1 MSGQIEAPSRAL
13 QLAASA
19 LIAAALCAAAGS
31 MLQQREDQAQA
42 ASLAKEVAS
51 DRQRERDAAKERE
64 QHLEGLLDA
73 QRKDMKR
80 DAEDRHRHIVAF
92 AANAGR
98 LRNEL
103 QASLA
108 ESRRAGDACAR
119 GASGIAE
126 AAAELLDLAGE
137 GDGLLEA
144 ATREN
149 AELAAENQR
158 LASQVTG
165 LIAHLPQQV
174 VVTASHSQ
182 VKRPD

>member
-1 MSGQIEAPSRAL
+1 MTGQLKRNRAL
-13 QLAASA
+13 ELAAPA
-19 LIAAALCAAAGS
+19 LIVAALCASAGS
-31 MLQQREDQAQA
+31 MLQQHHDEAGA
-42 ASLAKEVAS
+42 ARLANETAT
-51 DRQRERDAAKERE
+51 DRQLERDAAAQRE
-64 QHLEGLLDA
+64 QHLEGLLET
-73 QRKDMKR
+73 QRKDSKR
-80 DAEDRHRHIVAF
+80 DAEDRHRHMVAF

-119 GASGIAE
+119 GAAGIAE

-158 LASQVTG
+158 LARQVTS
-165 LIAHLPQQV
+165 LIAYIPQQIV
-174 VVTASHSQ
+174 ITASH
-182 VKRPD
+182 R